1 MQAVASLHNSR
12 KKSVL
17 MSIWRQTKK
26 PWYYISRV
34 TLNEHWN
41 WLEPLFRSLRIK
53 FVNLFLDV
61 LSMLNFLPTSNA
73 LNGWPKDLCYINQN
87 ATTRKIK
94 LYCKIYRLLCKSEAF
109 NSLCSCLREC
119 TKSKFAFLLHLR
131 WCNQSTI
138 LVYSDQCTSTDIFN
152 PSLKEFLWVFIY
164 ANK

>member
-1 MQAVASLHNSR
+1 
-12 KKSVL
+12 

-34 TLNEHWN
+34 TLNEQWN

-109 NSLCSCLREC
+109 NSFCNCLREC
-119 TKSKFAFLLHLR
+119 TKSKFAFFSPFTVVQPKHYTSLFR
-131 WCNQSTI
+131 TMYKYRDIQSKFERI
-138 LVYSDQCTSTDIFN
+138 
-152 PSLKEFLWVFIY
+152 SLSFYLC
-164 ANK
+164 